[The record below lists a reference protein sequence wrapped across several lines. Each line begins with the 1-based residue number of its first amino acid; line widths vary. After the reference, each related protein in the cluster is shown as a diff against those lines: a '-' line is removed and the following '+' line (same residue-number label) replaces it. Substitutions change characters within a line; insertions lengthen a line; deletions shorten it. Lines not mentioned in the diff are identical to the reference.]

1 VNNEL
6 VLRILKKRLLL
17 HVFFWLVFAGAF
29 SLGWAGQGFSW
40 KYILLNYAGTLLIY
54 FTYVNATLY
63 VAYGYF
69 IPRRQYI
76 FSLLT
81 FIVLLLCAAQ
91 GNAWLYNISNE
102 QGRVI
107 SLQNFLPFYVFLA
120 AFTLALKIARTA
132 YLTLAREIELKQ
144 DLLNQKEYF
153 LRSQI
158 HPHFLFNT
166 LNNFYGLALD
176 KSDELPGLMIRL
188 SNLLRHQIYN
198 SESTYI
204 SLEKEI
210 NYLKDY
216 IELEKIRHAEN
227 LSFQFSFPE
236 TIPQN
241 LSIIPSVLIV
251 FFENAFK
258 HSNNI
263 SSQLIEISGSLSI
276 EDDRLIFYLEN
287 TYPDK
292 TLPNHEKENGL
303 GLNNV
308 KNRLLLLGEEKYTLS
323 TQKQNG
329 KYSVSLSMKLKRQ

>member
-1 VNNEL
+1 ML
-6 VLRILKKRLLL
+6 LKLLKKRLHL
-17 HVFFWLVFAGAF
+17 HAFFWLVFTGAF

-40 KYILLNYAGTLLIY
+40 KYILINYVGNLIVY
-54 FTYVNATLY
+54 FVYINVTLY
-63 VAYGYF
+63 FAYGYF
-69 IPRRQYI
+69 VPRKNYLA
-76 FSLLT
+76 SLLV
-81 FIVLLLCAAQ
+81 FVLLLLCATQAS
-91 GNAWLYNISNE
+91 AWLFNVSNDE
-102 QGRVI
+102 GKTI
-107 SLQNFLPFYVFLA
+107 SLLNFLSFYIFLA
-120 AFTLALKIARTA
+120 AFTLALKIARGA
-132 YLTLAREIELKQ
+132 YISLAQEIALKQ

-176 KSDELPGLMIRL
+176 KSDQLPGLMIRL

-198 SESTYI
+198 SDSSYI

-236 TIPQN
+236 TIPGN
-241 LSIIPSVLIV
+241 LFVIPSVLII

-263 SSQLIEISGSLSI
+263 SSHLIEISGFLKV
-276 EDDRLIFYLEN
+276 EGNEMKFHLEN
-287 TYPDK
+287 SYPDK
-292 TLPNHEKENGL
+292 SFPKHEKENGL

-308 KNRLLLLGEEKYTLS
+308 KNRLALLGEDSYTLHNE
-323 TQKQNG
+323 KKNG
-329 KYSVSLSMKLKRQ
+329 IYSISLSIKLKKQ